1 MGNKSC
7 RIANSWLVVIERN
20 IAHQKKVVVYRA
32 VVTCS
37 RLDYVYVYVWRVGAV
52 FVVTCEWVVGLVD
65 VILLVGGCE

>member
-20 IAHQKKVVVYRA
+20 IAQQKVVVYWA

-37 RLDYVYVYVWRVGAV
+37 RLDYVYVYVWRVGEV
-52 FVVTCEWVVGLVD
+52 FVVGLVD